1 MQNFGSVKCIIQK
14 DFSSFKALCYDKV
27 LQYFDFRIFMVFNSH
42 NLWFKSYRK
51 TFVTFLKFSSL
62 DIFFNVLKTNFIIGV
77 NQKWLEDLERYLHF
91 FATGRAFS
99 KRQDFRGLL
108 RRYIYSAT
116 IDNINFECDIFLSW
130 ITGTN
135 LQWHKTKNIC
145 SKKMIGLISL
155 YIILEEFLAIITT
168 LHVFSVQWI
177 FANTFLMHSQFFE
190 RCERN
195 NMFWQIQ
202 PY

>member
-1 MQNFGSVKCIIQK
+1 MQDFCSVKCIIQK

-42 NLWFKSYRK
+42 DLWFKSYRK
-51 TFVTFLKFSSL
+51 TFVTFLKFSSQ

-168 LHVFSVQWI
+168 LQVFSVQWI
-177 FANTFLMHSQFFE
+177 FPNTFLIHSQFFE
-190 RCERN
+190 RCEWN